1 MEEVWKE
8 IPDYPDYKI
17 STLGNIMS
25 KKYGDWRQLKI
36 NPNQTGYLRIS
47 IYNKNNKRVTRF
59 IHRLV
64 ALAFIPN
71 PDNLPTVDHIDIN
84 KTNNNLSNLRW
95 ATRHDQNMNTCRTRH
110 DITETDPAVRDRI
123 CSYESKQRTIDSKKN
138 YCEICNKAFDSN
150 YKLQEHLGSFYH
162 LRIVNFK
169 PTTAHF
175 CRPCGVSF
183 ESPSELERHE
193 TRIKHKKR
201 MENKLLTPLA
211 AK

>member
-1 MEEVWKE
+1 MEEIWKE
-8 IPDYPDYKI
+8 IPDYRDYKV
-17 STLGNIMS
+17 SNFGRVMSFNKNPDGNI
-25 KKYGDWRQLKI
+25 LKI

-110 DITETDPAVRDRI
+110 DILETDPIERDRI
-123 CSYESKQRTIDSKKN
+123 CTKESKQRAIDEKRF
-138 YCEICNKAFDSN
+138 YCEICNKAFHGN
-150 YKLQEHLGSFYH
+150 YKLQEHLGSPIH
-162 LRIVNFK
+162 NRILNFK
-169 PTTAHF
+169 PTTKHF
-175 CRPCGVSF
+175 CIECGVNYPCKSALTTHMNT
-183 ESPSELERHE
+183 PS
-193 TRIKHKKR
+193 HKKR
-201 MENKLLTPLA
+201 MENK
-211 AK
+211 

>member
-1 MEEVWKE
+1 MEEIWKE
-8 IPDYPDYKI
+8 IPDYRDYKV
-17 STLGNIMS
+17 SNFGRVMSFNKNPDGNI
-25 KKYGDWRQLKI
+25 LKI

-84 KTNNNLSNLRW
+84 KTNNNLYNLRW

-138 YCEICNKAFDSN
+138 YCNICNKAFDSN

-169 PTTAHF
+169 PTTAYF
-175 CRPCGVSF
+175 CRPCGINC
-183 ESPSELERHE
+183 PSESALKIH
-193 TRIKHKKR
+193 IGKPKHKR
-201 MENKLLTPLA
+201 IMA
-211 AK
+211 AKNN